1 MNQSTHKKPHANRT
15 EKRLLWVKKFIILSH
30 SVVPLIHTL
39 SHTHFEYIFI
49 RCCYS
54 MGYSSVCYT
63 AHLYGHKLLKCC
75 IPFSL
80 NKHKE
85 IRQTHSQ
92 WDASMLRVITTITII
107 IITKIEKKQREKQGD
122 LKTRSYI
129 SSDAK
134 CVPVSRKKRSL
145 MEKRWNR
152 WISYFHLLVKCLYW
166 CMYSLSDVITTP
178 KKRWRENSKSNG
190 TDKKWANSKS
200 LALSPLISFSIFHF
214 LPGVY
219 SLVNRIECVWVF
231 LVYLICTE
239 CSKGN

>member
-1 MNQSTHKKPHANRT
+1 MTNEDTLVNVCVKKIEKRRRKWMTKKKKSTKKRKTRMNQSTHKKPHANRT
-15 EKRLLWVKKFIILSH
+15 EKRLLWVRKFIILSH

-54 MGYSSVCYT
+54 MSYSSVCYT

-107 IITKIEKKQREKQGD
+107 IITKIEKKQREKTGRFENKIVYFVWCKVCASVPKEKKLNGKK
-122 LKTRSYI
+122 LKPMNIIFSFARQ
-129 SSDAK
+129 
-134 CVPVSRKKRSL
+134 VSLLMHVFAFRCHHHLKKTVTW
-145 MEKRWNR
+145 KQ
-152 WISYFHLLVKCLYW
+152 
-166 CMYSLSDVITTP
+166 
-178 KKRWRENSKSNG
+178 
-190 TDKKWANSKS
+190 
-200 LALSPLISFSIFHF
+200 
-214 LPGVY
+214 
-219 SLVNRIECVWVF
+219 
-231 LVYLICTE
+231 
-239 CSKGN
+239 